1 MNTKD
6 NLFEN
11 KDENPLE
18 SSTLNPIE
26 NKTQLQYV
34 FQNIEKYD
42 KSNVFEILSSFPK
55 QINHAINIGK
65 QIKFDNDFLDSNKSI
80 SNIAI
85 LGMGGSAI
93 GGDLLK
99 SYLDVMGYHG
109 NIYISRN
116 YNLPK
121 FIDETY
127 IIIAVSYSG
136 NTEETLS
143 AVAEA
148 HLFTRNIICVSTGG
162 KLLDFANENKYKHIL
177 IPSGLQPRF
186 ALGYSFFVQ
195 LFILLKLG
203 KLNFIQNELSKDL
216 YELGDLLSG
225 NVEYYS
231 MENEANAPYQIAL
244 SMYNKQ
250 VLIYSSDN
258 VLNAINLRWRGQ
270 IQENA
275 KQLAYGGYLPEMNHN
290 EINSY
295 INPKNIVKEQIF
307 VFLLDKLYHPRVIK
321 RFEVIEEILKE
332 QDHNILVIQS
342 HAEGL
347 ITRMFDMAY
356 LGDWVSYY
364 LAMINEED
372 PTPIPLI
379 IKLKDELSK

>member
-1 MNTKD
+1 MIETNSELNLNNNSNT
-6 NLFEN
+6 L
-11 KDENPLE
+11 
-18 SSTLNPIE
+18 
-26 NKTQLQYV
+26 TQLQYV
-34 FQNIEKYD
+34 FANIEKFD
-42 KSNVFEILSSFPK
+42 KSNVFDILCNFPE
-55 QINHAINIGK
+55 QVNQAIKIGQNIKLGDEL
-65 QIKFDNDFLDSNKSI
+65 IESVKSLN
-80 SNIAI
+80 NIAI

-99 SYLDVMGYHG
+99 SYLEAVGYLG
-109 NIYISRN
+109 NVYISRN
-116 YNLPK
+116 YDLPK
-121 FIDETY
+121 YIDDTY
-127 IIIAVSYSG
+127 LILAVSYSG
-136 NTEETLS
+136 NTEETIS
-143 AVAEA
+143 AVRVA
-148 HLFTRNIICVSTGG
+148 HSFSRNIICVSTGG
-162 KLLDFANENKYKHIL
+162 KLLDFAIENKYHHIL

-195 LFILLKLG
+195 LFILIKLG
-203 KLNFIQNELSKDL
+203 KLNFIENEINKDL

-275 KQLAYGGYLPEMNHN
+275 KHIAYGGYLPEMNHN
-290 EINSY
+290 EINSFV
-295 INPKNIVKEQIF
+295 NPKNLVKEQTF

-332 QDHNILVIQS
+332 QEHNILVIQS
-342 HAEGL
+342 HAQGL
-347 ITRMFDMAY
+347 ITRMFDLAY

>member
-1 MNTKD
+1 MIETNSELNLNNNSNT
-6 NLFEN
+6 L
-11 KDENPLE
+11 
-18 SSTLNPIE
+18 
-26 NKTQLQYV
+26 TQLQYV
-34 FQNIEKYD
+34 FANIEKFD
-42 KSNVFEILSSFPK
+42 KSNVFDILCNFPE
-55 QINHAINIGK
+55 QVNQAIKIGQNIKLGDEL
-65 QIKFDNDFLDSNKSI
+65 IESVKSLN
-80 SNIAI
+80 NIAI

-99 SYLDVMGYHG
+99 SYLEAVGYLG
-109 NIYISRN
+109 NVYISRN
-116 YNLPK
+116 YDLPK
-121 FIDETY
+121 YIDDTY
-127 IIIAVSYSG
+127 LILAVSYSG
-136 NTEETLS
+136 NTEETIS
-143 AVAEA
+143 AVRSA
-148 HLFTRNIICVSTGG
+148 HSFSRNIICVSTGG
-162 KLLDFANENKYKHIL
+162 TLLDFAIENKYHHIL

-195 LFILLKLG
+195 LFILIKLG
-203 KLNFIQNELSKDL
+203 KLNFIENEINKDL

-275 KQLAYGGYLPEMNHN
+275 KHIAYGGYLPEMNHN
-290 EINSY
+290 EINSFV
-295 INPKNIVKEQIF
+295 NPKNLVKEQTF

-332 QDHNILVIQS
+332 QEHNILVIQS
-342 HAEGL
+342 HAQGL
-347 ITRMFDMAY
+347 ITRMFDLAY

-379 IKLKDELSK
+379 IKLKDELTK

>member
-1 MNTKD
+1 MNNND
-6 NLFEN
+6 NINELNSNNSILNIVFRN
-11 KDENPLE
+11 LKNIDE
-18 SSTLNPIE
+18 
-26 NKTQLQYV
+26 
-34 FQNIEKYD
+34 
-42 KSNVFEILSSFPK
+42 SNVFDVLTSFPK
-55 QINHAINIGK
+55 QVSEAIEIGK
-65 QIKFDNDFLDSNKSI
+65 NIKFDYEVIESTKPLT
-80 SNIAI
+80 NIAI

-99 SYLDVMGYHG
+99 SYLEAMGYLG
-109 NIYISRN
+109 NIYVSRN

-121 FIDETY
+121 FIDDSY

-136 NTEETLS
+136 NTEETIS
-143 AVAEA
+143 AVTNA

-162 KLLDFANENKYKHIL
+162 KLLDFAKENGYPHIQ
-177 IPSGLQPRF
+177 IPAGLQPRY

-195 LFILLKLG
+195 LFIFIKLG
-203 KLNFIQNELSKDL
+203 KLKFIENELKQDL
-216 YELGDLLSG
+216 IELVNLLNG
-225 NVEYYS
+225 NIEYYS

-244 SMYNKQ
+244 SMFQKQ

-275 KQLAYGGYLPEMNHN
+275 KQSAYGGYLPEMNHN
-290 EINSY
+290 EINSFTH
-295 INPKNIVKEQIF
+295 PKNIVKDNTF

-347 ITRMFDMAY
+347 ISRMFDLAY

-364 LAMINEED
+364 LAILNEED